1 MAAWQPSI
9 ELDPSEGPRQDGQKT
24 TLTLIQRADDSVGS
38 PDAIHSL
45 RLAEIKLANR
55 ANELNGKLLDSNDA
69 SRTIAAKQLA
79 ISESANNL
87 AKEMLAS
94 NQQSSEISEK
104 NAEALN
110 NATLQL
116 AKSTSGLNRAT
127 WILTIGSDREDSVFS
142 KPCDRTL
149 HLPK

>member
-1 MAAWQPSI
+1 MI
-9 ELDPSEGPRQDGQKT
+9 EYSKMEVGE
-24 TLTLIQRADDSVGS
+24 LIQRADDSVGS
-38 PDAIHSL
+38 LDAIHSL

-87 AKEMLAS
+87 AEELLAS
-94 NQQSSEISEK
+94 NKRSSETAEK

-110 NATLQL
+110 NATVQL

-127 WILTIGSDREDSVFS
+127 WILAIFTGIQVVLAIVNFYLSLQAK
-142 KPCDRTL
+142 KP
-149 HLPK
+149 

>member
-1 MAAWQPSI
+1 MI
-9 ELDPSEGPRQDGQKT
+9 EYSKMEVGE
-24 TLTLIQRADDSVGS
+24 LIQRADDAVGS

-94 NQQSSEISEK
+94 NKRSSETAEK

-110 NATLQL
+110 NATVQL

-127 WILTIGSDREDSVFS
+127 WILAIFTGIQVVLAIGNFYLSLRAK
-142 KPCDRTL
+142 KP
-149 HLPK
+149 

>member
-1 MAAWQPSI
+1 MI
-9 ELDPSEGPRQDGQKT
+9 EYSKMEVGE
-24 TLTLIQRADDSVGS
+24 LIQRADDSVNTDDS
-38 PDAIHSL
+38 THSL
-45 RLAEIKLANR
+45 RVAEIKLANR

-94 NQQSSEISEK
+94 NKRSSETAEK

-110 NATLQL
+110 NATVQL

-127 WILTIGSDREDSVFS
+127 WILAIFTGIQVVLAIANFYLSLQV
-142 KPCDRTL
+142 KTP
-149 HLPK
+149 

>member
-1 MAAWQPSI
+1 MI
-9 ELDPSEGPRQDGQKT
+9 EYSKMEVGE
-24 TLTLIQRADDSVGS
+24 LIQRADDSVGS
-38 PDAIHSL
+38 LDAIHSL

-94 NQQSSEISEK
+94 NKRSSETAEK

-110 NATLQL
+110 NATVQL

-127 WILTIGSDREDSVFS
+127 WILAIFTGIQVVLAIVNFYLSLQAK
-142 KPCDRTL
+142 KP
-149 HLPK
+149 

>member
-1 MAAWQPSI
+1 MI
-9 ELDPSEGPRQDGQKT
+9 EYSKMEVGE
-24 TLTLIQRADDSVGS
+24 LIQRADDSVGS

-79 ISESANNL
+79 IGESANNL

-94 NQQSSEISEK
+94 NNRSSETAEK

-127 WILTIGSDREDSVFS
+127 WILAIFTGIQVVLAIVNFYISLQAK
-142 KPCDRTL
+142 KP
-149 HLPK
+149 

>member
-1 MAAWQPSI
+1 MI
-9 ELDPSEGPRQDGQKT
+9 EYSKMEVGE
-24 TLTLIQRADDSVGS
+24 LIQRSDDSVGS

-45 RLAEIKLANR
+45 RVAEIKLANR

-94 NQQSSEISEK
+94 NKRSSETAEK

-110 NATLQL
+110 NATVQL

-127 WILTIGSDREDSVFS
+127 WILAIFTGIQVVLAIVNFYLSLQAK
-142 KPCDRTL
+142 KP
-149 HLPK
+149 

>member
-1 MAAWQPSI
+1 MGEVMI
-9 ELDPSEGPRQDGQKT
+9 EYSKMEVGE
-24 TLTLIQRADDSVGS
+24 LIQRADDSVGS
-38 PDAIHSL
+38 LDATHSL
-45 RLAEIKLANR
+45 RIAEVKLANR

-69 SRTIAAKQLA
+69 SRIIAVKQLA

-94 NQQSSEISEK
+94 NKQSSEIAEK

-110 NATLQL
+110 KATVEL

-127 WILTIGSDREDSVFS
+127 WILAIFTGIQVILAIVNFYLSLKV
-142 KPCDRTL
+142 KTP
-149 HLPK
+149 

>member
-1 MAAWQPSI
+1 MI
-9 ELDPSEGPRQDGQKT
+9 EYSKMEVGE
-24 TLTLIQRADDSVGS
+24 LIQRADDSVGS

-45 RLAEIKLANR
+45 RLAEIKLVNR

-94 NQQSSEISEK
+94 NKRSSETAEK

-110 NATLQL
+110 NATVQL

-127 WILTIGSDREDSVFS
+127 WILAIFTGIQVVLAIANFYISLQAK
-142 KPCDRTL
+142 KP
-149 HLPK
+149 

>member
-1 MAAWQPSI
+1 MI
-9 ELDPSEGPRQDGQKT
+9 EYSKMEVGE
-24 TLTLIQRADDSVGS
+24 LIQRADDSVGS
-38 PDAIHSL
+38 LDAIHSL

-94 NQQSSEISEK
+94 NKRSSETAEK

-110 NATLQL
+110 NATVQL
-116 AKSTSGLNRAT
+116 EKSTSGLNRAT
-127 WILTIGSDREDSVFS
+127 WILAIFTGIQVVLAIVNFYLSLQAK
-142 KPCDRTL
+142 KP
-149 HLPK
+149 

>member
-1 MAAWQPSI
+1 LI
-9 ELDPSEGPRQDGQKT
+9 EYSKMEVGE
-24 TLTLIQRADDSVGS
+24 LIQRADDSVNTDDS
-38 PDAIHSL
+38 NHSL
-45 RLAEIKLANR
+45 RVAEIKLANR

-94 NQQSSEISEK
+94 NKRSSETAEK

-110 NATLQL
+110 NATVQL

-127 WILTIGSDREDSVFS
+127 WILAIFTGIQVVLAIVNFYLSLQAK
-142 KPCDRTL
+142 KP
-149 HLPK
+149 

>member
-1 MAAWQPSI
+1 MGEVMI
-9 ELDPSEGPRQDGQKT
+9 EYSKMEVGELVE
-24 TLTLIQRADDSVGS
+24 RADDSVGS

-94 NQQSSEISEK
+94 NKRSCETAEK

-110 NATLQL
+110 NATVQL

-127 WILTIGSDREDSVFS
+127 WILAIFTGIQVLLAIGNFYLSLQAT
-142 KPCDRTL
+142 KP
-149 HLPK
+149 

>member
-1 MAAWQPSI
+1 M
-9 ELDPSEGPRQDGQKT
+9 EVGE
-24 TLTLIQRADDSVGS
+24 LIQRADDSVNTDDS
-38 PDAIHSL
+38 NHSL
-45 RLAEIKLANR
+45 RVAEIKLANR

-87 AKEMLAS
+87 AEELLAS
-94 NQQSSEISEK
+94 NKRSSETAEK

-110 NATLQL
+110 NATVQL

-127 WILTIGSDREDSVFS
+127 WILAIFTGIQVVLAIVNFYLTLQAK
-142 KPCDRTL
+142 KP
-149 HLPK
+149 

>member
-1 MAAWQPSI
+1 MI
-9 ELDPSEGPRQDGQKT
+9 EYSKMEVGE
-24 TLTLIQRADDSVGS
+24 LIQRADDSVNTDDS
-38 PDAIHSL
+38 NHSL
-45 RLAEIKLANR
+45 RVAEIKLANR

-94 NQQSSEISEK
+94 NKRSSETAEK

-110 NATLQL
+110 NATVQL

-127 WILTIGSDREDSVFS
+127 WILAIFTGIQVVLAIVNFYLSLQAE
-142 KPCDRTL
+142 KP
-149 HLPK
+149 

>member
-1 MAAWQPSI
+1 MGEVMI
-9 ELDPSEGPRQDGQKT
+9 EYSKMEVGELVE
-24 TLTLIQRADDSVGS
+24 RADDSVGS

-94 NQQSSEISEK
+94 SKRSSETAEK

-110 NATLQL
+110 NATVQL

-127 WILTIGSDREDSVFS
+127 WILAIFTGIQVVLAIVNFYLSLQAK
-142 KPCDRTL
+142 KP
-149 HLPK
+149 

>member
-1 MAAWQPSI
+1 M
-9 ELDPSEGPRQDGQKT
+9 EVGE
-24 TLTLIQRADDSVGS
+24 LIQRADDSVNTDDS
-38 PDAIHSL
+38 THSL
-45 RLAEIKLANR
+45 RVAEIKLANR

-94 NQQSSEISEK
+94 NKQSSETAEK
-104 NAEALN
+104 NGEALN
-110 NATLQL
+110 NATIQL

-127 WILTIGSDREDSVFS
+127 WILAIFTGIQVILAIVNFYLSLQAK
-142 KPCDRTL
+142 KP
-149 HLPK
+149 

>member
-1 MAAWQPSI
+1 MI
-9 ELDPSEGPRQDGQKT
+9 EYSKMDVGQ
-24 TLTLIQRADDSVGS
+24 LVERADDSVGS
-38 PDAIHSL
+38 PDAMHSL
-45 RLAEIKLANR
+45 RIAEIKLADR

-79 ISESANNL
+79 IGESANNL

-94 NQQSSEISEK
+94 NNRSSETAEK

-127 WILTIGSDREDSVFS
+127 WILAIFTGIQVVLAIVNFYISLQAK
-142 KPCDRTL
+142 KP
-149 HLPK
+149 